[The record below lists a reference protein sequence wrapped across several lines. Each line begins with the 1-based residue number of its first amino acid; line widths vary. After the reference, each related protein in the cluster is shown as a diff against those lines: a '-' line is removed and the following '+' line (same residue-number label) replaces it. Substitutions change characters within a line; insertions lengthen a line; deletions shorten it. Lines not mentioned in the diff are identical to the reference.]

1 MRKLLG
7 IAAALAA
14 AGCAA
19 DAQVEADRTAMAER
33 TEASL
38 AEQLRGYRPAGPP
51 LSCVNLRQLHGNR
64 SAGEGAIVFRAS
76 GGRLYVN
83 RPAAGCPQMQFG
95 RHLQFRT
102 TTSQIC
108 RGEIVTVVEPSFGGD
123 FGSCVL
129 GDFEPYRKAR

>member
-1 MRKLLG
+1 MKKLLL
-7 IAAALAA
+7 IAAALSA
-14 AGCAA
+14 AGCTA
-19 DAQVEADRTAMAER
+19 DDEDVEADRSAATR
-33 TEASL
+33 ASL
-38 AEQLRGYRPAGPP
+38 SQQLEGYDPAGPP

-64 SAGEGAIVFRAS
+64 SAGDGAIVFRAS

-102 TTSQIC
+102 TGSQIC

-129 GDFEPYRKAR
+129 GDFEPYRRVR